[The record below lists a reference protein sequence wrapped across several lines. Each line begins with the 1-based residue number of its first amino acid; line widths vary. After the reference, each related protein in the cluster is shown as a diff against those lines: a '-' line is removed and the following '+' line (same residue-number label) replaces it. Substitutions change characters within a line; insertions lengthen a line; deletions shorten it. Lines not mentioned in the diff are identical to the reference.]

1 MRIKL
6 KDINLKRMTMDDIN
20 SNPPKV
26 DIDKYTNYITER
38 LSVANE
44 LLDNKIEL
52 YSDTELY
59 DKLKAIFDIIVEPKD
74 YLRVLSKIYDKHYTD
89 LITIRTYMVDNDGNS
104 IEYFGASTKE
114 VANYNRNIIDLNRI
128 RKLTNKNDFLIL
140 KENRVECNTKRNEK
154 HENHQ
159 FVDIDVYNDT
169 IDEDSE
175 LFPYL
180 IEILNKDILV
190 KDIVYS
196 LKLYIN
202 ELSYQARYIANL
214 SKLKKHPDLARIGRM
229 YEEALNDIFLNE
241 QNPRNRQISVRKHKK
256 IKYGGKYK

>member
-6 KDINLKRMTMDDIN
+6 KEIDLKRTTMDDIN

-26 DIDKYTNYITER
+26 DIDKYTNYIIER
-38 LSVANE
+38 LTVANL

-52 YSDTELY
+52 YSDIELY
-59 DKLKAIFDIIVEPKD
+59 DKLKVIFDVIVEPKD
-74 YLRVLSKIYDKHYTD
+74 YLRILSKIYNKHYTD
-89 LITIRTYMVDNDGNS
+89 FISIRTYMIDGDGNN
-104 IEYFGASTKE
+104 IEYFGASTKQ
-114 VANYNRNIIDLNRI
+114 VANYNCNIIDLNRI
-128 RKLTNKNDFLIL
+128 RKLTSKNDFLIL
-140 KENRVECNTKRNEK
+140 KENKVECNTKRNEK
-154 HENHQ
+154 YENHQ
-159 FVDIDVYNDT
+159 FIDIDVYNNI

-180 IEILNKDILV
+180 IEILSKDILI

-202 ELSYQARYIANL
+202 ELSSQARYIANL
-214 SKLKKHPDLARIGRM
+214 SKLKKHPQLARIGRL
-229 YEEALNDIFLNE
+229 YEEALNNIFIELE
-241 QNPRNRQISVRKHKK
+241 NPKDKKISVRKHKK